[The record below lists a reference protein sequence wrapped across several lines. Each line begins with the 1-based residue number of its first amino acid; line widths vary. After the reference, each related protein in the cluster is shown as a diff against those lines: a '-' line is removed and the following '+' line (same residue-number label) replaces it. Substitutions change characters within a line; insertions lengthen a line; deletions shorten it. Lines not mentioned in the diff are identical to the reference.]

1 MLLPVVT
8 LKTPRNS
15 RHPWIFKKMIQP
27 PRAHLEPGSLV
38 EVRDKAGG
46 FVAYAFFH
54 PENTVALRV
63 MAENRGEAP
72 EEEFFLKRL
81 EDAKKLRETVLE
93 PEVLDGRRGGS
104 YRLVHAEADGLPGL
118 VVDKFGPVLLI
129 EPYVAGW
136 LHLADML
143 AAALKTLYPDCRPVF
158 RADPGAA
165 AKEGVSFAKVELK
178 YPAPE
183 AVEISENGI
192 RYRVDVQTGHK
203 TGFFLDQRDNRR
215 RAARLARGRRVLDL
229 CCYSG
234 GFALSAWQGGAG
246 AVEAVDLDEKALA
259 MAEANLA
266 LNGAGKTVT
275 LIHADAFD
283 LLRERAAKK
292 SRYGLV
298 VLDPPKLA
306 AGQDEVE
313 PALKRYYD
321 LNRAALGAVEPGGYF
336 VTCSCSGAVAE
347 ERWRQA
353 VRKAAADADRG
364 LVIFEATGP
373 GLDHPVAGDFP
384 QGRYLKALFA
394 RVD

>member
-1 MLLPVVT
+1 MLFPVVT

-27 PRAHLEPGSLV
+27 PRVLLEPGSLV

-54 PENTVALRV
+54 PENTIALRV
-63 MAENRGEAP
+63 LAESRSEAP
-72 EEEFFLKRL
+72 DEDFFRKRL
-81 EDAKKLRETVLE
+81 AAAKKLRKTVLE
-93 PEVLDGRRGGS
+93 PELFAEKGGGS

-118 VVDKFGPVLLI
+118 VIDKFAEVLLI

-143 AAALKTLYPDCRPVF
+143 VTILKELYPGAKPVF

-165 AKEGVSFAKVELK
+165 AKEGVSFAKAEAK

-183 AVEISENGI
+183 ATEIVENGI
-192 RYRVDVQTGHK
+192 RYRVDFRTGHK

-215 RAARLARGRRVLDL
+215 RAARLARGRKVLDL

-234 GFALSAWQGGAG
+234 GFALSAWKGGA
-246 AVEAVDLDEKALA
+246 ATVEAVDLDEKALA
-259 MAEANLA
+259 MAAANLT
-266 LNGAGKTVT
+266 LNGADKRIT

-283 LLRERAAKK
+283 LLRDRSGKK
-292 SRYGLV
+292 NRYGLV

-306 AGQDEVE
+306 AGPDDVE
-313 PALKRYYD
+313 AALKRYYD
-321 LNRAALGAVEPGGYF
+321 LNRAALGVVEAGGYF
-336 VTCSCSGAVAE
+336 VTCSCSGAVPE
-347 ERWRQA
+347 ERWRQT
-353 VRKAAADADRG
+353 VRKAAADAGRG

-373 GLDHPVAGDFP
+373 GCDHPVAGDFP
-384 QGRYLKALFA
+384 QGRYLKGMFA